1 MKLVSAIV
9 LLSAAADVTG
19 FVVRSPVYQATSA
32 NNISLQQ
39 RKELLMTRNLFQN
52 NNVVEEA
59 QASATAKDEIKTTT
73 DNSEEVMTKDSNFFF
88 PMDNKKMDEKAQAAM
103 STELSILN
111 DDNNSKEGGT
121 STEVK
126 ELIETEKLLKQIKEA
141 GTAGVVSYAL
151 WELAFWLI
159 SIPVCIFGYRELTG

>member
-1 MKLVSAIV
+1 MKLISAIV

-19 FVVRSPVYQATSA
+19 FVVRSPMYQTST

-39 RKELLMTRNLFQN
+39 RRELMTRNLSQ

-59 QASATAKDEIKTTT
+59 QSIAKDEIKTTSSA
-73 DNSEEVMTKDSNFFF
+73 DKEEVMTKDSSDFFF
-88 PMDNKKMDEKAQAAM
+88 PMDKMDEKAEAAM
-103 STELSILN
+103 STELAVT
-111 DDNNSKEGGT
+111 DNEKSA
-121 STEVK
+121 SAEVK
-126 ELIETEKLLKQIKEA
+126 ELTETEKLLKQIKEA

>member
-19 FVVRSPVYQATSA
+19 FVVRSPMYQTSA

-39 RKELLMTRNLFQN
+39 RRELMMRNLSQ

-59 QASATAKDEIKTTT
+59 QTIAKDEIKTTSSA
-73 DNSEEVMTKDSNFFF
+73 DKEEVMTKDSSDFFF
-88 PMDNKKMDEKAQAAM
+88 PMDKMDEKAQAAM
-103 STELSILN
+103 STELAVT
-111 DDNNSKEGGT
+111 DNEKSA
-121 STEVK
+121 SEVK
-126 ELIETEKLLKQIKEA
+126 ELTETEKLLKQIKEA